1 MAYEPIDTVTDDDI
15 PRLSMIIWSEAGTGK
30 TTLAATAPGKKLW
43 LLFDPDGLVSVANRP
58 DIKKIDLSKEDEKI
72 VSEFK
77 KADPFGLTKTLTE
90 GNFDTL
96 VIDSLTRA
104 SELALRHII
113 PLTYKATME
122 NPTPSGYGARNLIIV
137 NFMHYL
143 LRLTGK
149 LGKNIIFITHEGA
162 PNTTESG
169 QIMSVG
175 MMLGGQLP
183 NLVSKDIG
191 EVWNMADVVSGQKRG
206 RYIAV
211 RPTRQR
217 SPMKSRI
224 FDLSGEKTEFL
235 WQFNATTW
243 QGMTLESLWNKW
255 KEGGYAKL
263 PIP

>member
-1 MAYEPIDTVTDDDI
+1 MAFEPTDIVSDDDI
-15 PRLSMIIWSEAGTGK
+15 PRLSAIIWGEAGCGK
-30 TTLAATAPGKKLW
+30 TTLASTAPGKKLW
-43 LLFDPDGLVSVANRP
+43 LLLDPDGLISVADRP
-58 DIKKIDLSKEDEKI
+58 DIKKIDLTKEDERI

-77 KADPFGLTKTLTE
+77 KADPFGLSKTLQE
-90 GNFDTL
+90 GGFNTL
-96 VIDSLTRA
+96 VVDSLTRA
-104 SELALRHII
+104 SELALRHIV

-143 LRLTGK
+143 LRLTAK
-149 LGKNIIFITHEGA
+149 LGVNIIFITHEGA

-169 QIMSVG
+169 QIMSVS

-191 EVWNMADVVSGQKRG
+191 EVWNMADIVQGQKRG

-224 FDLSGEKTEFL
+224 FDLSGDKVEFL
-235 WQFNATTW
+235 WNYNPTTKA
-243 QGMTLESLWNKW
+243 GITLEELWNKW
-255 KEGGYAKL
+255 KGGGYAKL